1 MLDEVPHNEEVRSET
16 HVDDDFD
23 FKGKSLDNFLW
34 HLFAPT
40 KLCAFVSEVL

>member
-1 MLDEVPHNEEVRSET
+1 MFDEVPHNEEVRSET

-40 KLCAFVSEVL
+40 ELCAFVGEVL